1 MIKSWH
7 HHKRRNCRC
16 SVAPSLPY
24 IDEAGWSWARK
35 VYSLACPA
43 YCLPLRAH
51 STYTNSCFDGIPV
64 RHWQSLQSVPQFLA
78 VLSILSTS
86 DPLPYK
92 QSLSDKSGIM
102 SARDLVKSSYSDFRP
117 ITESYVPG
125 CSISSRWLL
134 APCVIHHGVWSSAI
148 WWGRP
153 GGCGSPSRMQRVCI
167 TFLSMRITGDNQG
180 LHGLVCKQA
189 PSRIIRHRALNDVVA
204 RAVH

>member
-134 APCVIHHGVWSSAI
+134 APCVISITACGLRLSDEAVLVAVALRLGCSVCVSHSC
-148 WWGRP
+148 R
-153 GGCGSPSRMQRVCI
+153 CGSLVITRDFMAWSASRP
-167 TFLSMRITGDNQG
+167 
-180 LHGLVCKQA
+180 QA
-189 PSRIIRHRALNDVVA
+189 E
-204 RAVH
+204 